1 MATEYEK
8 LEKLEKSRRK
18 PFLAIWRAM
27 HYRILGTPI
36 TVGIVLIMV
45 MATALAGVF
54 VVYYYPTSTSTATAE
69 IYLEEGPNYAD
80 AAALGLVS
88 MSGGTIPNPSTEITS
103 GTTITVDGV
112 TGAEDTYLLNVFE
125 VVNSSSGVKGPVYLY
140 INGTLPTGVTLYW
153 DNTTEMKFS
162 GTDSGTYSI
171 VQGPTANGNKN
182 GNGSISGSGSYFS
195 SGAIQLTANTAGT
208 PYTLYIAFVITGS
221 ASGKGEL
228 YLQVSVE

>member
-1 MATEYEK
+1 MATQYEK
-8 LEKLEKSRRK
+8 LEKLEKSRRR
-18 PFLAIWRAM
+18 PLLAIWRAM
-27 HYRILGTPI
+27 HYRILGTSI
-36 TVGIVLIMV
+36 TVGMVLIMV

-54 VVYYYPTSTSTATAE
+54 VIYIYPNQTSSATATIE
-69 IYLEEGPNYAD
+69 LEEGPNYAN

-88 MSGGTIPNPSTEITS
+88 GGAGAGAEIVT
-103 GTTITVDGV
+103 GTTIGINGV
-112 TGAEDTYLLNVFE
+112 SGSADTYLLNVFE

-182 GNGSISGSGSYFS
+182 GNGSISGSGYLS

-221 ASGKGEL
+221 ASGSGTL